1 MCYWITSKFV
11 DESWAPKAILKVI
24 RLIPLCLESCFSFI
38 FSCSPY
44 HPEIKYLMKFRPVDI
59 YSQNYCSNY
68 FNITRE
74 SLKFML
80 FPQGEKIKNQMQLFH
95 IEDKVLF
102 WISKEEIL
110 NKKEDNTKRS
120 HIQQNPKAIIWLNAK
135 LFLNENLFFIW
146 SLTPIWKEICIFSTC
161 LKKNWTGRGELIHTL
176 KAWSYF
182 NLIHKRQ
189 SNLFTGKNSS

>member
-1 MCYWITSKFV
+1 M

-24 RLIPLCLESCFSFI
+24 WLIPLCLESCFSFI

-59 YSQNYCSNY
+59 YSQNDCSNY

-110 NKKEDNTKRS
+110 IKKEDNTKRS
-120 HIQQNPKAIIWLNAK
+120 HIQQNPKAIYY
-135 LFLNENLFFIW
+135 
-146 SLTPIWKEICIFSTC
+146 LTECKIIFKWKSVFYLVTDSYLKIICIFSTC